1 MGCGLPKLEK
11 AEENSPGKIYSTLKR
26 PQVETKVGTA
36 YCYSFLDFIIGKD
49 DIPGSS
55 ALCLPSLREL
65 PAQLQDLYQQGF
77 VLAAVHAFIHP
88 SGVEEGTVH
97 AQLYRAVLVK
107 LADSSENSQ
116 LNNEPQRLEMDMCLS
131 SDQLPG
137 AELIQ
142 GYMKKIQDSAE
153 QGVIFVGFIQQCGSP
168 LNSSDQEDSREQSPS
183 LHSSP
188 VWETADNRQNGSPDS
203 EAMPEEDKTCGEEQ
217 ELGEIASDSI
227 QGRKSCEVQQSKGSP
242 PPSREDKG
250 ETEAVNS
257 GGNGS
262 VGECKEDSSHPP
274 SGGPE
279 GHPVDDSS
287 QHKVTDDVTK
297 SHAVIH
303 NNNKEK
309 GEGGEVKLTDQTQS
323 RKGVQTYALF
333 NHPHAGQNSLKFYSV
348 KVPLK
353 ILKKDNSVCSVEANW
368 LDHMTQHFTSG
379 ASLVD
384 GYFHLGADND
394 SLSKSVEGVFIFQD
408 CSEGDSSEAQAYD
421 AIVVEQWTVFEGI
434 EVKTDYIPLLRSLAM
449 YGWRLTCVLPTPIVK
464 TNSEGNLATKQIVF
478 LQRPCL
484 PRKKKESKKLSFKTR
499 SKSNKT
505 SIKDVLKNKKHNRI
519 PKLAE
524 KIIEDV
530 EKEGE
535 EEQEKS
541 IEKEEN
547 SSENNHNEKQ
557 NERDKQGEMDTEHSK
572 EPRAVTEEQLTAV
585 QDSGE
590 KDRGL
595 AKPACV
601 SEVSMSI
608 QETGSSVSPPESCVS
623 LESLEIPSSDCVES
637 NDS

>member
-142 GYMKKIQDSAE
+142 GYMKKHMFVLMFLSA
-153 QGVIFVGFIQQCGSP
+153 
-168 LNSSDQEDSREQSPS
+168 
-183 LHSSP
+183 
-188 VWETADNRQNGSPDS
+188 
-203 EAMPEEDKTCGEEQ
+203 
-217 ELGEIASDSI
+217 
-227 QGRKSCEVQQSKGSP
+227 
-242 PPSREDKG
+242 
-250 ETEAVNS
+250 
-257 GGNGS
+257 
-262 VGECKEDSSHPP
+262 
-274 SGGPE
+274 
-279 GHPVDDSS
+279 
-287 QHKVTDDVTK
+287 
-297 SHAVIH
+297 
-303 NNNKEK
+303 
-309 GEGGEVKLTDQTQS
+309 
-323 RKGVQTYALF
+323 GVQTYALF

>member
-142 GYMKKIQDSAE
+142 GYMKKKCLETLADP
-153 QGVIFVGFIQQCGSP
+153 VILIRKFILHLGSP
-168 LNSSDQEDSREQSPS
+168 MPHHMFWHEPESVDQRNDNQCSSLIKVLPCNSTMAHRTPQPTSQTGGQQRWLEDQLKFQQGGQLAKAGEACV
-183 LHSSP
+183 SS
-188 VWETADNRQNGSPDS
+188 ETESIAQHANIYIY
-203 EAMPEEDKTCGEEQ
+203 DKTLCILHKTRQ
-217 ELGEIASDSI
+217 FA
-227 QGRKSCEVQQSKGSP
+227 VSK
-242 PPSREDKG
+242 
-250 ETEAVNS
+250 A
-257 GGNGS
+257 
-262 VGECKEDSSHPP
+262 
-274 SGGPE
+274 
-279 GHPVDDSS
+279 
-287 QHKVTDDVTK
+287 
-297 SHAVIH
+297 
-303 NNNKEK
+303 
-309 GEGGEVKLTDQTQS
+309 
-323 RKGVQTYALF
+323 GVQTYALF

-384 GYFHLGADND
+384 GYFHLGADNVN

-572 EPRAVTEEQLTAV
+572 EPRAVT
-585 QDSGE
+585 
-590 KDRGL
+590 
-595 AKPACV
+595 
-601 SEVSMSI
+601 
-608 QETGSSVSPPESCVS
+608 
-623 LESLEIPSSDCVES
+623 
-637 NDS
+637 